1 MNLMISKLFSS
12 DYLLVRIIQAVEI
25 IMFSREK
32 VIRKLQ
38 VDDIA

>member
-1 MNLMISKLFSS
+1 MILMISKLFSS
-12 DYLLVRIIQAVEI
+12 DYLPVRMIQAVEI
-25 IMFSREK
+25 IIFSREK